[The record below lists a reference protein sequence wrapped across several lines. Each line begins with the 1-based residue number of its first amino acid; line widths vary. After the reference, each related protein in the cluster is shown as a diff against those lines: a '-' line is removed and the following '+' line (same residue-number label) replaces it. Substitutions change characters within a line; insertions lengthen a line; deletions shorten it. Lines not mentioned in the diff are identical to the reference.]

1 MAYNKGVVTMDKVMT
16 GAQKT
21 LYSDMSTYR
30 KLFTYRVPT
39 TTDRVVVEAPCR

>member
-1 MAYNKGVVTMDKVMT
+1 MDYNKGVVTMDKVMT

-30 KLFTYRVPT
+30 KILTHVVPT
-39 TTDRVVVEAPCR
+39 ATDRVVVEAPCR